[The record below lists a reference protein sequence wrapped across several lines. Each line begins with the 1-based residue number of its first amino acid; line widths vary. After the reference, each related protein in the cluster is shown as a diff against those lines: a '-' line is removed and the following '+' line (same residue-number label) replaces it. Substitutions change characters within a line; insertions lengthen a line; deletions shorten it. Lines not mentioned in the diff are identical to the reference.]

1 MFRLSRRW
9 LTLGAGAALAVL
21 SATTSLAQDAMIYGK
36 SDPAAKSG
44 GRLTIGSLT
53 EPPALDP
60 YHQGA
65 DARIRVTVLAYQG
78 LFYEDASG
86 QPIPLLAESYTM
98 SPDGLSYTFKLRR
111 GVKFHT
117 GQTMTA
123 ADVKYSY
130 DYLRDSK
137 NGSPGAGDFST
148 VESIEAPDES
158 TVVFRL
164 SRPNG
169 LLPITLTHRYGGVI
183 PKDYFASGPE
193 ARTKLN
199 EVSVGTGPFKLKQF
213 RQNSVLVFEK
223 FKDYWQQG
231 LPHVDEV
238 TFAFMPNSAAMVV
251 AAQNKRVDMG
261 IFTRPQ
267 DAEQLT
273 RVPGVRLVRTA
284 SMNQRSLD
292 LGSEYSALKDVR
304 VRQALALAI
313 DKEAVMKASIAGYG
327 QVIGTMVAGM
337 QDRWGVPIGELPNQK
352 VDLDRA
358 RKLLADAGHANG
370 LELDLT
376 TIIGYD
382 WMDAAAVTIAD
393 QVQRVGIK
401 LNIKKLE
408 LGVWIRNFQSKQMG
422 FTFNDWPSSPD
433 PSLLFYRHFRAAPL
447 GADFRNWNN
456 AKASE
461 LLDRGREESD
471 YGKRRAIYNDFQKI
485 LAEEVP
491 TIMMFSADLLTVEGE
506 RVRNHQQ
513 HPTGWY
519 FGLIKTWL
527 AN

>member
-9 LTLGAGAALAVL
+9 LMLGAGAALAL
-21 SATTSLAQDAMIYGK
+21 LNATTSLAQDAMIYGK
-36 SDPAAKSG
+36 SDPTAKSG
-44 GRLTIGSLT
+44 GRLTVGSLT

-78 LFYEDASG
+78 LFFEDATG

-98 SPDGLSYTFKLRR
+98 SPDGLTYTFKLRR

-117 GQTMTA
+117 GQTMTS

-148 VESIEAPDES
+148 VESIEAPDEN
-158 TVVFRL
+158 TVVFKL

-223 FKDYWQQG
+223 FQDYWQKG
-231 LPHVDEV
+231 LPHLDEV

-251 AAQNKRVDMG
+251 AARSGRIDMG

-273 RVPGVRLVRTA
+273 SVAGLKLVRTA
-284 SMNQRSLD
+284 SMNQKSID
-292 LGSEYSALKDVR
+292 LGSEHPLLKDER
-304 VRQALALAI
+304 VRQAIALAI

-327 QVIGTMVAGM
+327 QVLGTMVAGM
-337 QDRWGVPIGELPNQK
+337 QERWGLPLAEVPNQK

-358 RKLLADAGHANG
+358 RKLLADAGHPNG
-370 LELDLT
+370 FEIDLT
-376 TIIGYD
+376 TIITYD
-382 WMDAAAVTIAD
+382 WMDAAAVLISE
-393 QVQRVGIK
+393 QLKRIGIRV
-401 LNIKKLE
+401 NIKKVE
-408 LGVWIRNFQSKQMG
+408 LGVWVRNFQSKQMG

-456 AKASE
+456 APASA

-471 YGKRRAIYNDFQKI
+471 YATRRAIYNDFQKM
-485 LAEEVP
+485 LASSVP
-491 TIMMFSADLLTVEGE
+491 TVMMFSSDLLTVERD

-519 FGLIKTWL
+519 FGLVKTWVP
-527 AN
+527 N

>member
-1 MFRLSRRW
+1 MTALFKRLRT
-9 LTLGAGAALAVL
+9 LCAAAALGAFAA
-21 SATTSLAQDAMIYGK
+21 SAAPAQDALIYGK
-36 SDPAAKSG
+36 SDPAAKAG
-44 GRLTIGSLT
+44 GKLTVGSLT

-86 QPIPLLAESYTM
+86 QAVPLLAESYGM
-98 SPDGLSYTFKLRR
+98 SPDGLTYTFKLRR

-130 DYLRDSK
+130 DYLRDPK

-148 VESIEAPDES
+148 VESIEAPSDD
-158 TVVFRL
+158 TVVFKL
-164 SRPNG
+164 SRRNG

-183 PKDYFASGPE
+183 PKDYFATPD
-193 ARTKLN
+193 ARTRMN

-223 FKDYWQQG
+223 FKDYWQAG
-231 LPHVDEV
+231 LPHLDEV

-251 AAQNKRVDMG
+251 AAQNRRIDLG

-273 RVPGVRLVRTA
+273 RVPGVRLVRTP
-284 SMNQRSLD
+284 SMGQRSID
-292 LGSEYSALKDVR
+292 LGSEHPLLKDAR
-304 VRQALALAI
+304 IRQAIALGI
-313 DKEAVMKASIAGYG
+313 DKDAVMKASIAGYG

-337 QDRWGVPIGELPNQK
+337 QERWGLPLAETPNQK

-358 RKLLADAGHANG
+358 RRLLAEAGHPNG
-370 LELDLT
+370 FEIELT

-393 QVQRVGIK
+393 QLQRIGIK
-401 LNIKKLE
+401 VNIRKIE
-408 LGVWIRNFQSKQMG
+408 LGVWVRNFQNRQMG
-422 FTFNDWPSSPD
+422 FTFNDWPTSPD
-433 PSLLFYRHFRAAPL
+433 PSLLFYRHFRAQPL

-471 YGKRRAIYNDFQKI
+471 YAVRRGIYNDFQKI
-485 LAEEVP
+485 LAEDVP
-491 TIMMFSADLLTVEGE
+491 TIMMFSADLLTVERD

-519 FGLIKTWL
+519 FSLIKTWL
-527 AN
+527 AD

>member
-1 MFRLSRRW
+1 MA
-9 LTLGAGAALAVL
+9 AGFASAV
-21 SATTSLAQDAMIYGK
+21 LAQDALLYGR
-36 SDPAAKSG
+36 SDPAARNG
-44 GRLTIGSLT
+44 GKLTVGSLT

-60 YHQGA
+60 YHQAA

-78 LFYEDASG
+78 LFYEDAAG
-86 QPIPLLAESYTM
+86 QAIPLLAESYTM
-98 SPDGLSYTFKLRR
+98 SSDGLTYTFKLRR

-117 GQTMTA
+117 GQTMTS

-137 NGSPGAGDFST
+137 NGSPGAGDLST
-148 VESIEAPDES
+148 VESIEAPDPD
-158 TVVFRL
+158 TVVFKLAR
-164 SRPNG
+164 RNG

-183 PKDYFASGPE
+183 PKDYFATPE
-193 ARTKLN
+193 SRTRLN
-199 EVSVGTGPFKLKQF
+199 ETSVGTGPFRLKMF

-223 FKDYWQQG
+223 FKDYWQSG

-251 AAQNKRVDMG
+251 AAQNRRIDLG

-284 SMNQRSLD
+284 SMNQRSID
-292 LGSEYSALKDVR
+292 LGSEHPLLKDPR
-304 VRQALALAI
+304 IRQAIALGL

-327 QVIGTMVAGM
+327 QVLGTMVAGM
-337 QDRWGVPIGELPNQK
+337 QERWGLPLDQVPNQT

-358 RKLLADAGHANG
+358 RRLLAEAGHPNG
-370 LELDLT
+370 FEIELT

-393 QVQRVGIK
+393 QLKRIGIRV
-401 LNIKKLE
+401 NIRKIE
-408 LGVWIRNFQSKQMG
+408 LGVWVRNFQSRQMG

-433 PSLLFYRHFRAAPL
+433 PSLLFYRHFRAQPL

-456 AKASE
+456 ARASE

-471 YGKRRAIYNDFQKI
+471 YAARREIYNAFQKI
-485 LAEEVP
+485 LAEDVP
-491 TIMMFSADLLTVEGE
+491 TIMMFSADLLTVERD
-506 RVRNHQQ
+506 RVRNHHQ

-519 FGLIKTWL
+519 FSLIKTWL
-527 AN
+527 AD

>member
-1 MFRLSRRW
+1 MTHLFRGWVAR
-9 LTLGAGAALAVL
+9 GAGIALAALLA
-21 SATTSLAQDAMIYGK
+21 SGAAAQDAMIYGK
-36 SDPAAKSG
+36 SDPGAKSG
-44 GRLTIGSLT
+44 GRLTVGSLT

-60 YHQGA
+60 YHQAA

-78 LFYEDASG
+78 LFFEDASG
-86 QPIPLLAESYTM
+86 QAVPLLAESYTM
-98 SPDGLSYTFKLRR
+98 SADGLSYTFKLRR

-117 GQTMTA
+117 GQTMTS

-137 NGSPGAGDFST
+137 NGSPGAGDLST
-148 VESIEAPDES
+148 VDSIEAPDDS
-158 TVVFRL
+158 TVVFKL
-164 SRPNG
+164 SRRNG

-183 PKDYFASGPE
+183 PKDYFATPD

-223 FKDYWQQG
+223 FKDYWQSG

-251 AAQNKRVDMG
+251 AAQNRRIDLG

-273 RVPGVRLVRTA
+273 RVPGVRLVRTP
-284 SMNQRSLD
+284 SMNQRSID
-292 LGSEYSALKDVR
+292 LGSEHPLLKDAR
-304 VRQALALAI
+304 VRQAIALGI
-313 DKEAVMKASIAGYG
+313 DKDAVMKASIAGYG

-337 QDRWGVPIGELPNQK
+337 QERWGLPIAEAPNQK

-358 RKLLADAGHANG
+358 RRLLAEAGHPNG
-370 LELDLT
+370 FEIELT

-393 QVQRVGIK
+393 QLQRIGIK
-401 LNIKKLE
+401 VNIRKIE
-408 LGVWIRNFQSKQMG
+408 LGVWVRNFQNRQMG

-433 PSLLFYRHFRAAPL
+433 PSLLYYRHFRAQPL

-471 YGKRRAIYNDFQKI
+471 YGVRRGIYNEFQKI
-485 LAEEVP
+485 LADDVP
-491 TIMMFSADLLTVEGE
+491 TIMMFSADLLTVERD

-527 AN
+527 AE

>member
-1 MFRLSRRW
+1 MFGSYRW
-9 LTLGAGAALAVL
+9 RFAFLLGAII
-21 SATTSLAQDAMIYGK
+21 SLGIVAPGGAQDARIYGK

-44 GRLTIGSLT
+44 GRMVVGSLT

-65 DARIRVTVLAYQG
+65 DARIRVTVLSYQG

-86 QPIPLLAESYTM
+86 EAVPLLAESYTAA
-98 SPDGLSYTFKLRR
+98 PDGLSYTFKLRR

-130 DYLRDSK
+130 DYLRDAK

-148 VESIEAPDES
+148 VEAIDAPDDA
-158 TVVFRL
+158 TVVFKL
-164 SRPNG
+164 AKPNG

-183 PKDYFASGPE
+183 PKDYFATPE
-193 ARTKLN
+193 SRTRLN
-199 EVSVGTGPFKLKQF
+199 EISVGTGPFKLKQF

-223 FKDYWQQG
+223 FKEYWQPG

-251 AAQNKRVDMG
+251 AAQNRRVDMG

-267 DAEQLT
+267 DAEQLAN
-273 RVPGVRLVRTA
+273 VAGVKLVRTP
-284 SMNQRSLD
+284 SMNQKTVDLD
-292 LGSEYSALKDVR
+292 SNYAPIADVR
-304 VRQALALAI
+304 VRQAIALAL

-327 QVIGTMVAGM
+327 QVIGTVVAGM
-337 QDRWGVPIGELPNQK
+337 QERWGVPLSELPNQK

-358 RKLLADAGHANG
+358 RKLLADAGHPNG
-370 LELDLT
+370 LDIDLT

-382 WMDAAAVTIAD
+382 WMDPAAVTIAD
-393 QVQRVGIK
+393 QLKRVGIRV
-401 LNIKKLE
+401 NIKKIE

-422 FTFNDWPSSPD
+422 FTFNDWPTSPD
-433 PSLLFYRHFRAAPL
+433 PSLLYYRHFRAAPL

-456 AKASE
+456 AKASD

-471 YGKRRAIYNDFQKI
+471 YAKRRVIYNEFQKI
-485 LAEEVP
+485 LADEVP
-491 TIMMFSADLLTVEGE
+491 TIMMFSADLLTVERD

-527 AN
+527 AD

>member
-1 MFRLSRRW
+1 MPTRLRR
-9 LTLGAGAALAVL
+9 LKSFCAAFALAVCAAAA
-21 SATTSLAQDAMIYGK
+21 ATAQDAMIYGK
-36 SDPAAKSG
+36 SDPAARSG
-44 GRLTIGSLT
+44 GRLTVGSLT

-65 DARIRVTVLAYQG
+65 DARVRVTVLSYQG
-78 LFYEDASG
+78 LFYEDAAG
-86 QPIPLLAESYTM
+86 QAVPLLAESFAI
-98 SPDGLSYTFKLRR
+98 SPDGLAYTFRLRR

-117 GQTMTA
+117 GQTMTS

-130 DYLRDSK
+130 DYLRDPK

-148 VESIEAPDES
+148 VESIEAPDDH
-158 TVVFRL
+158 TVVFKL
-164 SRPNG
+164 SRRNG

-183 PKDYFASGPE
+183 PKDYFAAPD
-193 ARTKLN
+193 ARTRLN
-199 EVSVGTGPFKLKQF
+199 EVSVGTGPFRLKQF
-213 RQNSVLVFEK
+213 RQNSVIVLEK
-223 FKDYWQQG
+223 FKDYWQPG
-231 LPHVDEV
+231 LPHVDEI

-251 AAQNKRVDMG
+251 AAQNRRIDLG

-267 DAEQLT
+267 DAEQLA
-273 RVPGVRLVRTA
+273 RVPGVRLVRTP
-284 SMNQRSLD
+284 SMGQRSID
-292 LGSEYSALKDVR
+292 LGSEHPLLKDPR
-304 VRQALALAI
+304 IRRAIALGI
-313 DKEAVMKASIAGYG
+313 DKDAVMKASIAGYG

-337 QDRWGVPIGELPNQK
+337 QERWGLPLAETPNQK

-358 RKLLADAGHANG
+358 RRLLAEAGHPNG
-370 LELDLT
+370 FEIELT

-393 QVQRVGIK
+393 QLQRIGIK
-401 LNIKKLE
+401 VNIRKIE
-408 LGVWIRNFQSKQMG
+408 LGVWIRNFQSRQMG
-422 FTFNDWPSSPD
+422 FTFNDWPTSPD
-433 PSLLFYRHFRAAPL
+433 PSLLFYRHFRAQPL

-456 AKASE
+456 AEASA

-471 YGKRRAIYNDFQKI
+471 YAVRRAIYNDFQKL

-491 TIMMFSADLLTVEGE
+491 TIMLFSADLLTVERD

-527 AN
+527 AD

>member
-1 MFRLSRRW
+1 MNARIAGWAGRL
-9 LTLGAGAALAVL
+9 AGAAIAAML
-21 SATTSLAQDAMIYGK
+21 ATTALAQDAMLYGK

-44 GRLTIGSLT
+44 GKLMVGSLT

-86 QPIPLLAESYTM
+86 QAVPLLAESYAM
-98 SPDGLSYTFKLRR
+98 SADGLSYTFKLRR

-117 GQTMTA
+117 GQVMTA

-137 NGSPGAGDFST
+137 NGSPGAGDLST
-148 VESIEAPDES
+148 VDSIEAPDDH

-164 SRPNG
+164 SRKNG

-183 PKDYFASGPE
+183 PKDYFATPD
-193 ARTKLN
+193 ARTRLN
-199 EVSVGTGPFKLKQF
+199 EVSVGTGPFKLRQF

-223 FKDYWQQG
+223 FKDYWQAG

-251 AAQNKRVDMG
+251 AAQNRRIDLG

-267 DAEQLT
+267 DAEQLA
-273 RVPGVRLVRTA
+273 RVPGVRLVRTP
-284 SMNQRSLD
+284 SMNQKAID
-292 LGSEYSALKDVR
+292 LGSEHPALKDVR
-304 VRQALALAI
+304 VRQAIALAV
-313 DKEAVMKASIAGYG
+313 DKDAVMKASIAGYG

-337 QDRWGVPIGELPNQK
+337 QDRWGLPLAEVPNQK
-352 VDLDRA
+352 PDLDRA
-358 RKLLADAGHANG
+358 RRLLAEAGHPNG
-370 LELDLT
+370 LEIELT

-382 WMDAAAVTIAD
+382 WMDAGAVTIAD
-393 QVQRVGIK
+393 QLQRIGIK
-401 LNIKKLE
+401 VNIRKIE
-408 LGVWIRNFQSKQMG
+408 LGVWVRNFQSRQMG

-433 PSLLFYRHFRAAPL
+433 PSLLFYRYFRAQPL

-456 AKASE
+456 ARASE

-471 YGKRRAIYNDFQKI
+471 YATRRGIYNEFQKI
-485 LAEEVP
+485 MAEEVP
-491 TIMMFSADLLTVEGE
+491 TIMMFSADLLTVERD

-519 FGLIKTWL
+519 FGLVKAWL
-527 AN
+527 AE

>member
-1 MFRLSRRW
+1 
-9 LTLGAGAALAVL
+9 
-21 SATTSLAQDAMIYGK
+21 
-36 SDPAAKSG
+36 
-44 GRLTIGSLT
+44 
-53 EPPALDP
+53 
-60 YHQGA
+60 
-65 DARIRVTVLAYQG
+65 
-78 LFYEDASG
+78 
-86 QPIPLLAESYTM
+86 
-98 SPDGLSYTFKLRR
+98 
-111 GVKFHT
+111 
-117 GQTMTA
+117 
-123 ADVKYSY
+123 
-130 DYLRDSK
+130 
-137 NGSPGAGDFST
+137 
-148 VESIEAPDES
+148 
-158 TVVFRL
+158 
-164 SRPNG
+164 
-169 LLPITLTHRYGGVI
+169 
-183 PKDYFASGPE
+183 
-193 ARTKLN
+193 
-199 EVSVGTGPFKLKQF
+199 
-213 RQNSVLVFEK
+213 
-223 FKDYWQQG
+223 
-231 LPHVDEV
+231 
-238 TFAFMPNSAAMVV
+238 
-251 AAQNKRVDMG
+251 
-261 IFTRPQ
+261 
-267 DAEQLT
+267 
-273 RVPGVRLVRTA
+273 
-284 SMNQRSLD
+284 
-292 LGSEYSALKDVR
+292 
-304 VRQALALAI
+304 
-313 DKEAVMKASIAGYG
+313 MKASIAGYG